1 MTEVAVTASE
11 LRDRSSELL
20 EDVNQG
26 RGRVLIRKHGEDRAY
41 LISARELRALEETM
55 AVLEN
60 HGLMESISRGLQDMK
75 AGRMEDASDVFT
87 ELDAEF
93 RDGG

>member
-1 MTEVAVTASE
+1 MGEIAVSASE
-11 LRDRSSELL
+11 LRDRSSDLL
-20 EDVNQG
+20 ENVE

-41 LISARELRALEETM
+41 LISVRELRALEETM

-60 HGLMESISRGLQDMK
+60 QRLMESICQGIQDMK
-75 AGRMEDASDVFT
+75 DGRTEDARDVFT

>member
-1 MTEVAVTASE
+1 MSEVSVSASE

-20 EDVNQG
+20 ENVE
-26 RGRVLIRKHGEDRAY
+26 RGRILIRKHGQDRAY

-55 AVLEN
+55 AVLESQR
-60 HGLMESISRGLQDMK
+60 LMESISQGIQDMK
-75 AGRMEDASDVFT
+75 DGRVEDAGDVFA

-93 RDGG
+93 RDEG